1 MSSQKWYR
9 CKNLRF
15 LSTRQV
21 SDIFR
26 TEFMP
31 CLKLIIYSPDFS
43 NLPKFMT
50 LVHVFFNTET
60 SKIQNQNAEKK
71 NNVSPLQDSR
81 AWLGLTE
88 AITNKLTGTPLCL
101 NNLRHLTYGKQWIYK
116 SYHIVDLHCFIR
128 KEKLSSRIN
137 TCSRRIAGV

>member
-1 MSSQKWYR
+1 MNKSKMSSQEWYR

-15 LSTRQV
+15 LPTFRISTSQV

-50 LVHVFFNTET
+50 LVHMFFDTQT
-60 SKIQNQNAEKK
+60 SKIQNQIAKEKK
-71 NNVSPLQDSR
+71 NNVSPL
-81 AWLGLTE
+81 
-88 AITNKLTGTPLCL
+88 
-101 NNLRHLTYGKQWIYK
+101 
-116 SYHIVDLHCFIR
+116 
-128 KEKLSSRIN
+128 
-137 TCSRRIAGV
+137 